1 MAVKGKTAKKATT
14 SKKKKVAKK
23 AAKKTKKVAKKAS
36 KKTTK
41 KTAKKATKKTTSTKK
56 KVAKTGPRRKVTRKA
71 KSTLKVDPSPS
82 SELSPS
88 ADPYSLV
95 RMSTKKSA
103 NSVEEKKAKLRA
115 RRIHWNQD
123 KKKIAVDM
131 LERYTGHSIED
142 FQQQIILTNFHYYVE
157 RFNALLDDSHY
168 TQGSAFKASSSKKAK
183 VTIVEFGVGSAMAAL
198 IGELVS
204 VVAPKAVL
212 FLGLAG
218 SVHPSLKVGD
228 FVLPIASVRAE
239 GVSDHFL
246 PPQVPA
252 LPTFKV
258 QKFVSQILVEHGHDY
273 RTGTIHSTDFRF
285 WEFDD
290 RFKQNLIEE
299 RVLAVEMET
308 AALFT
313 ACFVSKVNIGAL
325 LLISD
330 CPMKKGGIKTKSS
343 AKEVF
348 RKYTDIHIELG
359 IEAMADIAERG
370 EKVRH
375 YNW

>member
-1 MAVKGKTAKKATT
+1 MAVKGKTAKKKVSS
-14 SKKKKVAKK
+14 SKKKATKK
-23 AAKKTKKVAKKAS
+23 AAKKTTTKKAPAAKKVAKK
-36 KKTTK
+36 KVTK
-41 KTAKKATKKTTSTKK
+41 KAPVTK
-56 KVAKTGPRRKVTRKA
+56 KVARKKVTKKA
-71 KSTLKVDPSPS
+71 KSTLKVLASPS
-82 SELSPS
+82 SAIAPS

-95 RMSTKKSA
+95 RMTTKKSV
-103 NSVEEKKAKLRA
+103 NSVEEKKASLRA
-115 RRIHWNQD
+115 RRIHWNED

-131 LERYTGHSIED
+131 LERYTGHNIED

-157 RFNALLDDSHY
+157 RFNSLLDDANY
-168 TQGSAFKASSSKKAK
+168 TKGSAFKASSSKKAK

-204 VVAPKAVL
+204 VVSPKAVL

-330 CPMKKGGIKTKSS
+330 CPLKKGGIKTKSS